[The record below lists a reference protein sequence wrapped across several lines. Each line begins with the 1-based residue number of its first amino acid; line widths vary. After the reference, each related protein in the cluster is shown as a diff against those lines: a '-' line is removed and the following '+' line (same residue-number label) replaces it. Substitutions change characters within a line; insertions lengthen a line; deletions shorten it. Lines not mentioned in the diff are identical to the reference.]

1 MSKISINNF
10 VDGFVAF
17 LFAITG
23 PVAIILSITST
34 NNIDLDY
41 VSVWLFGCFA
51 INGILSIIIT
61 LIYKQP
67 LIFMWSIP
75 GMILIGFSLKTYS
88 MEEIVGVYIISSAIL
103 VFLSFT
109 NLISFLKKNIPIEIV
124 MGMVGAIFI
133 SFCLNWVNSL
143 KTNFVLCGIMTL
155 SFFIALI
162 ISKKIKFPP
171 PLFCCLISGLIFVH
185 FQTDFNYSD
194 YEPNIIVPYLTS
206 PEFNLNSI
214 IELTIPLIITVIFI
228 QNGQGLAL
236 LESRGYQPPI
246 NQITYSCGFG
256 SFVNAYFGAVSTCL
270 TGPVTGIIINDQNVK
285 YHFISAIIFSILCVV
300 FGLYSPYVLDLM
312 KNLPKEFIA
321 TLGGLALLTVL
332 KQSFVDAFKNERAL
346 SALVTFLVTLSEINF
361 MNIGAP
367 FWGLIA
373 GFFVFK
379 LTEK

>member
-1 MSKISINNF
+1 MNKISIDNF

-23 PVAIILSITST
+23 PVAIILSITSS
-34 NNIDLDY
+34 NNINLEY

-51 INGILSIIIT
+51 INGALSVIIT

-75 GMILIGFSLKTYS
+75 GMILIGFSLKTYT

-109 NLISFLKKNIPIEIV
+109 NLISFLKKNIPLEIV
-124 MGMVGAIFI
+124 MGMVGAIFL

-143 KTNFVLCGIMTL
+143 KTNLVLSGVMTL
-155 SFFIALI
+155 TFFLALI
-162 ISKKIKFPP
+162 ISKKIKFLP
-171 PLFCCLISGLIFVH
+171 PLFCCLISGLVIVH
-185 FQTDFNYSD
+185 FQTNFNISNF
-194 YEPNIIVPYLTS
+194 EPTIIVPYLTS
-206 PEFNLNSI
+206 PEFNINSI

-256 SFVNAYFGAVSTCL
+256 SFVNAFFGSVSTCL

-285 YHFISAIIFSILCVV
+285 NHFVSAIIFSLLCVL
-300 FGLYSPYVLDLM
+300 FGLYSPFVLDLM

-332 KQSFVDAFKNERAL
+332 QQSFVDAFKKERAM
-346 SALVTFLVTLSEINF
+346 SALVTFLVTLSGVNF
-361 MNIGAP
+361 LNIGAP

-373 GFFVFK
+373 GFFVTK
-379 LTEK
+379 SIEK